1 MNSLLLEC
9 SDIYIILPHYWG
21 VNYFLILYDKI
32 FIMRLKERLKELRT
46 EKRIGQIQ
54 LAKET
59 GLSKSAI
66 ARWELGISEPTA
78 SALVALAKYFNVS
91 VDFLLGLTDY

>member
-1 MNSLLLEC
+1 M
-9 SDIYIILPHYWG
+9 
-21 VNYFLILYDKI
+21 ILYDKI